1 MASLDDRKKLILQ
14 AIVEDYIKNAE
25 PVGSRSIAKKTSLNL
40 SAATIRNE
48 MCDLEDMGMLIQPH
62 TSAGRIPSN
71 AGFRFYVDNL
81 MHRYQM
87 TALEIKRLRA
97 AMMNNF
103 RELDN
108 IIKGVSSAFSSIT
121 SLPTFA
127 MLPMNKYGNI
137 KNVKLADV
145 DGRTIMVIVSDSS
158 GLIKNKLLRLRNTV
172 TPEEVAELN
181 RVINENISGLDL
193 DGFISLDNV
202 MGIKDAVG
210 ENVEILSSVL
220 ELIYEAQREIE
231 SKQVVVEGTSNILW
245 YPEYNDVEK
254 IKNILEFFDDEN
266 VLGEI
271 VDAVQFEGDGGVD
284 IFIGDELP
292 LPQLKENSVVVS
304 QYQVGEDLVGIVGV
318 IGPQRMDYAKVVS
331 GIKFFSEN
339 LGQMLSS
346 RFRPDDDENFDY
358 NGGKRGWLKV
368 KSKEENQQET
378 MDNKESKIEECM
390 EDQKQQDE
398 STETPVQETENPEN
412 NEEETLA
419 QKLEEAKDRFLRKVA
434 EFDNFKKRTAKE
446 KTENFSL
453 GICEAVEK
461 LLPVLDNLDRAI
473 VAAESNDDKEA
484 LLEGIKMVR
493 KQFCEALSGI
503 GVSEIEAVGKEFD
516 PDKHNA
522 VMMEDSDLPS
532 NTVIEEFA
540 KGYAY
545 NRDDNVKVIR
555 HSMVKVSN

>member
-1 MASLDDRKKLILQ
+1 M
-14 AIVEDYIKNAE
+14 
-25 PVGSRSIAKKTSLNL
+25 
-40 SAATIRNE
+40 
-48 MCDLEDMGMLIQPH
+48 
-62 TSAGRIPSN
+62 
-71 AGFRFYVDNL
+71 
-81 MHRYQM
+81 
-87 TALEIKRLRA
+87 
-97 AMMNNF
+97 
-103 RELDN
+103 
-108 IIKGVSSAFSSIT
+108 
-121 SLPTFA
+121 
-127 MLPMNKYGNI
+127 
-137 KNVKLADV
+137 
-145 DGRTIMVIVSDSS
+145 
-158 GLIKNKLLRLRNTV
+158 
-172 TPEEVAELN
+172 
-181 RVINENISGLDL
+181 
-193 DGFISLDNV
+193 
-202 MGIKDAVG
+202 
-210 ENVEILSSVL
+210 
-220 ELIYEAQREIE
+220 
-231 SKQVVVEGTSNILW
+231 
-245 YPEYNDVEK
+245 
-254 IKNILEFFDDEN
+254 
-266 VLGEI
+266 
-271 VDAVQFEGDGGVD
+271 
-284 IFIGDELP
+284 
-292 LPQLKENSVVVS
+292 
-304 QYQVGEDLVGIVGV
+304 
-318 IGPQRMDYAKVVS
+318 
-331 GIKFFSEN
+331 
-339 LGQMLSS
+339 
-346 RFRPDDDENFDY
+346 
-358 NGGKRGWLKV
+358 

-378 MDNKESKIEECM
+378 MDNKESKIEKCM

-398 STETPVQETENPEN
+398 SAEAPVQETENPEI

-473 VAAESNDDKEA
+473 AAAESNDDKEA

>member
-1 MASLDDRKKLILQ
+1 M
-14 AIVEDYIKNAE
+14 
-25 PVGSRSIAKKTSLNL
+25 
-40 SAATIRNE
+40 
-48 MCDLEDMGMLIQPH
+48 
-62 TSAGRIPSN
+62 
-71 AGFRFYVDNL
+71 
-81 MHRYQM
+81 
-87 TALEIKRLRA
+87 
-97 AMMNNF
+97 
-103 RELDN
+103 
-108 IIKGVSSAFSSIT
+108 
-121 SLPTFA
+121 
-127 MLPMNKYGNI
+127 
-137 KNVKLADV
+137 
-145 DGRTIMVIVSDSS
+145 
-158 GLIKNKLLRLRNTV
+158 
-172 TPEEVAELN
+172 
-181 RVINENISGLDL
+181 
-193 DGFISLDNV
+193 
-202 MGIKDAVG
+202 
-210 ENVEILSSVL
+210 
-220 ELIYEAQREIE
+220 
-231 SKQVVVEGTSNILW
+231 
-245 YPEYNDVEK
+245 
-254 IKNILEFFDDEN
+254 
-266 VLGEI
+266 
-271 VDAVQFEGDGGVD
+271 
-284 IFIGDELP
+284 
-292 LPQLKENSVVVS
+292 
-304 QYQVGEDLVGIVGV
+304 
-318 IGPQRMDYAKVVS
+318 
-331 GIKFFSEN
+331 
-339 LGQMLSS
+339 
-346 RFRPDDDENFDY
+346 
-358 NGGKRGWLKV
+358 

-378 MDNKESKIEECM
+378 MDNKESKIEKCM

-398 STETPVQETENPEN
+398 SSEAPVQETENPEI

-473 VAAESNDDKEA
+473 AAAESNDDKEA

>member
-1 MASLDDRKKLILQ
+1 
-14 AIVEDYIKNAE
+14 
-25 PVGSRSIAKKTSLNL
+25 
-40 SAATIRNE
+40 
-48 MCDLEDMGMLIQPH
+48 
-62 TSAGRIPSN
+62 
-71 AGFRFYVDNL
+71 
-81 MHRYQM
+81 
-87 TALEIKRLRA
+87 
-97 AMMNNF
+97 
-103 RELDN
+103 
-108 IIKGVSSAFSSIT
+108 
-121 SLPTFA
+121 
-127 MLPMNKYGNI
+127 
-137 KNVKLADV
+137 
-145 DGRTIMVIVSDSS
+145 
-158 GLIKNKLLRLRNTV
+158 
-172 TPEEVAELN
+172 
-181 RVINENISGLDL
+181 
-193 DGFISLDNV
+193 
-202 MGIKDAVG
+202 
-210 ENVEILSSVL
+210 
-220 ELIYEAQREIE
+220 
-231 SKQVVVEGTSNILW
+231 
-245 YPEYNDVEK
+245 
-254 IKNILEFFDDEN
+254 
-266 VLGEI
+266 
-271 VDAVQFEGDGGVD
+271 
-284 IFIGDELP
+284 
-292 LPQLKENSVVVS
+292 
-304 QYQVGEDLVGIVGV
+304 
-318 IGPQRMDYAKVVS
+318 
-331 GIKFFSEN
+331 
-339 LGQMLSS
+339 
-346 RFRPDDDENFDY
+346 
-358 NGGKRGWLKV
+358 V

-378 MDNKESKIEECM
+378 MDNKESKIEKCM

-398 STETPVQETENPEN
+398 SAEAPVQETENPEI

-473 VAAESNDDKEA
+473 AAAESNDDKEA

>member
-1 MASLDDRKKLILQ
+1 M
-14 AIVEDYIKNAE
+14 
-25 PVGSRSIAKKTSLNL
+25 
-40 SAATIRNE
+40 
-48 MCDLEDMGMLIQPH
+48 
-62 TSAGRIPSN
+62 
-71 AGFRFYVDNL
+71 
-81 MHRYQM
+81 
-87 TALEIKRLRA
+87 
-97 AMMNNF
+97 
-103 RELDN
+103 
-108 IIKGVSSAFSSIT
+108 
-121 SLPTFA
+121 
-127 MLPMNKYGNI
+127 
-137 KNVKLADV
+137 
-145 DGRTIMVIVSDSS
+145 
-158 GLIKNKLLRLRNTV
+158 
-172 TPEEVAELN
+172 
-181 RVINENISGLDL
+181 
-193 DGFISLDNV
+193 
-202 MGIKDAVG
+202 
-210 ENVEILSSVL
+210 
-220 ELIYEAQREIE
+220 
-231 SKQVVVEGTSNILW
+231 
-245 YPEYNDVEK
+245 
-254 IKNILEFFDDEN
+254 
-266 VLGEI
+266 
-271 VDAVQFEGDGGVD
+271 
-284 IFIGDELP
+284 
-292 LPQLKENSVVVS
+292 
-304 QYQVGEDLVGIVGV
+304 
-318 IGPQRMDYAKVVS
+318 
-331 GIKFFSEN
+331 
-339 LGQMLSS
+339 
-346 RFRPDDDENFDY
+346 
-358 NGGKRGWLKV
+358 

-484 LLEGIKMVR
+484 LLEGITMVR

>member
-1 MASLDDRKKLILQ
+1 M
-14 AIVEDYIKNAE
+14 
-25 PVGSRSIAKKTSLNL
+25 
-40 SAATIRNE
+40 
-48 MCDLEDMGMLIQPH
+48 
-62 TSAGRIPSN
+62 
-71 AGFRFYVDNL
+71 
-81 MHRYQM
+81 
-87 TALEIKRLRA
+87 
-97 AMMNNF
+97 
-103 RELDN
+103 
-108 IIKGVSSAFSSIT
+108 
-121 SLPTFA
+121 
-127 MLPMNKYGNI
+127 
-137 KNVKLADV
+137 
-145 DGRTIMVIVSDSS
+145 
-158 GLIKNKLLRLRNTV
+158 
-172 TPEEVAELN
+172 
-181 RVINENISGLDL
+181 
-193 DGFISLDNV
+193 
-202 MGIKDAVG
+202 
-210 ENVEILSSVL
+210 
-220 ELIYEAQREIE
+220 
-231 SKQVVVEGTSNILW
+231 
-245 YPEYNDVEK
+245 
-254 IKNILEFFDDEN
+254 
-266 VLGEI
+266 
-271 VDAVQFEGDGGVD
+271 
-284 IFIGDELP
+284 
-292 LPQLKENSVVVS
+292 
-304 QYQVGEDLVGIVGV
+304 
-318 IGPQRMDYAKVVS
+318 
-331 GIKFFSEN
+331 
-339 LGQMLSS
+339 
-346 RFRPDDDENFDY
+346 
-358 NGGKRGWLKV
+358 

-378 MDNKESKIEECM
+378 MHNKESKIEKCM

-398 STETPVQETENPEN
+398 SAEAPVQETENPEI

-473 VAAESNDDKEA
+473 AAAESNDDKEA

>member
-1 MASLDDRKKLILQ
+1 M
-14 AIVEDYIKNAE
+14 
-25 PVGSRSIAKKTSLNL
+25 
-40 SAATIRNE
+40 
-48 MCDLEDMGMLIQPH
+48 
-62 TSAGRIPSN
+62 
-71 AGFRFYVDNL
+71 
-81 MHRYQM
+81 
-87 TALEIKRLRA
+87 
-97 AMMNNF
+97 
-103 RELDN
+103 
-108 IIKGVSSAFSSIT
+108 
-121 SLPTFA
+121 
-127 MLPMNKYGNI
+127 
-137 KNVKLADV
+137 
-145 DGRTIMVIVSDSS
+145 
-158 GLIKNKLLRLRNTV
+158 
-172 TPEEVAELN
+172 
-181 RVINENISGLDL
+181 
-193 DGFISLDNV
+193 
-202 MGIKDAVG
+202 
-210 ENVEILSSVL
+210 
-220 ELIYEAQREIE
+220 
-231 SKQVVVEGTSNILW
+231 
-245 YPEYNDVEK
+245 
-254 IKNILEFFDDEN
+254 
-266 VLGEI
+266 
-271 VDAVQFEGDGGVD
+271 
-284 IFIGDELP
+284 
-292 LPQLKENSVVVS
+292 
-304 QYQVGEDLVGIVGV
+304 
-318 IGPQRMDYAKVVS
+318 
-331 GIKFFSEN
+331 
-339 LGQMLSS
+339 
-346 RFRPDDDENFDY
+346 
-358 NGGKRGWLKV
+358 

-398 STETPVQETENPEN
+398 SAEAPVQETENPEI

-473 VAAESNDDKEA
+473 AAAESNDDKEA

>member
-1 MASLDDRKKLILQ
+1 M
-14 AIVEDYIKNAE
+14 
-25 PVGSRSIAKKTSLNL
+25 
-40 SAATIRNE
+40 
-48 MCDLEDMGMLIQPH
+48 
-62 TSAGRIPSN
+62 
-71 AGFRFYVDNL
+71 
-81 MHRYQM
+81 
-87 TALEIKRLRA
+87 
-97 AMMNNF
+97 
-103 RELDN
+103 
-108 IIKGVSSAFSSIT
+108 
-121 SLPTFA
+121 
-127 MLPMNKYGNI
+127 
-137 KNVKLADV
+137 
-145 DGRTIMVIVSDSS
+145 
-158 GLIKNKLLRLRNTV
+158 
-172 TPEEVAELN
+172 
-181 RVINENISGLDL
+181 
-193 DGFISLDNV
+193 
-202 MGIKDAVG
+202 
-210 ENVEILSSVL
+210 
-220 ELIYEAQREIE
+220 
-231 SKQVVVEGTSNILW
+231 
-245 YPEYNDVEK
+245 
-254 IKNILEFFDDEN
+254 
-266 VLGEI
+266 
-271 VDAVQFEGDGGVD
+271 
-284 IFIGDELP
+284 
-292 LPQLKENSVVVS
+292 
-304 QYQVGEDLVGIVGV
+304 
-318 IGPQRMDYAKVVS
+318 
-331 GIKFFSEN
+331 
-339 LGQMLSS
+339 
-346 RFRPDDDENFDY
+346 
-358 NGGKRGWLKV
+358 

-378 MDNKESKIEECM
+378 MDNKESKIEKCM

-398 STETPVQETENPEN
+398 SAEAPVQETENPEI

>member
-1 MASLDDRKKLILQ
+1 M
-14 AIVEDYIKNAE
+14 
-25 PVGSRSIAKKTSLNL
+25 
-40 SAATIRNE
+40 
-48 MCDLEDMGMLIQPH
+48 
-62 TSAGRIPSN
+62 
-71 AGFRFYVDNL
+71 
-81 MHRYQM
+81 
-87 TALEIKRLRA
+87 
-97 AMMNNF
+97 
-103 RELDN
+103 
-108 IIKGVSSAFSSIT
+108 
-121 SLPTFA
+121 
-127 MLPMNKYGNI
+127 
-137 KNVKLADV
+137 
-145 DGRTIMVIVSDSS
+145 
-158 GLIKNKLLRLRNTV
+158 
-172 TPEEVAELN
+172 
-181 RVINENISGLDL
+181 
-193 DGFISLDNV
+193 
-202 MGIKDAVG
+202 
-210 ENVEILSSVL
+210 
-220 ELIYEAQREIE
+220 
-231 SKQVVVEGTSNILW
+231 
-245 YPEYNDVEK
+245 
-254 IKNILEFFDDEN
+254 
-266 VLGEI
+266 
-271 VDAVQFEGDGGVD
+271 
-284 IFIGDELP
+284 
-292 LPQLKENSVVVS
+292 
-304 QYQVGEDLVGIVGV
+304 
-318 IGPQRMDYAKVVS
+318 
-331 GIKFFSEN
+331 
-339 LGQMLSS
+339 
-346 RFRPDDDENFDY
+346 
-358 NGGKRGWLKV
+358 

-378 MDNKESKIEECM
+378 MDNKESKIEKCM

-398 STETPVQETENPEN
+398 SAEAPVQETENPEI

-473 VAAESNDDKEA
+473 ATAESNDDKEA

>member
-1 MASLDDRKKLILQ
+1 M
-14 AIVEDYIKNAE
+14 
-25 PVGSRSIAKKTSLNL
+25 
-40 SAATIRNE
+40 
-48 MCDLEDMGMLIQPH
+48 
-62 TSAGRIPSN
+62 
-71 AGFRFYVDNL
+71 
-81 MHRYQM
+81 
-87 TALEIKRLRA
+87 
-97 AMMNNF
+97 
-103 RELDN
+103 
-108 IIKGVSSAFSSIT
+108 
-121 SLPTFA
+121 
-127 MLPMNKYGNI
+127 
-137 KNVKLADV
+137 
-145 DGRTIMVIVSDSS
+145 
-158 GLIKNKLLRLRNTV
+158 
-172 TPEEVAELN
+172 
-181 RVINENISGLDL
+181 
-193 DGFISLDNV
+193 
-202 MGIKDAVG
+202 
-210 ENVEILSSVL
+210 
-220 ELIYEAQREIE
+220 
-231 SKQVVVEGTSNILW
+231 
-245 YPEYNDVEK
+245 
-254 IKNILEFFDDEN
+254 
-266 VLGEI
+266 
-271 VDAVQFEGDGGVD
+271 
-284 IFIGDELP
+284 
-292 LPQLKENSVVVS
+292 
-304 QYQVGEDLVGIVGV
+304 
-318 IGPQRMDYAKVVS
+318 
-331 GIKFFSEN
+331 
-339 LGQMLSS
+339 
-346 RFRPDDDENFDY
+346 
-358 NGGKRGWLKV
+358 

-378 MDNKESKIEECM
+378 MDNKESKIEKCM

-398 STETPVQETENPEN
+398 SAEAPVHETENPEI

-473 VAAESNDDKEA
+473 AAAESNDDKEA